1 MGKNVPFQT
10 RSSADSGIETYSSFE
25 YKDVGITL
33 KITPQISKDRLV
45 KLDVFEELTLLDIAE
60 SDIEKADDVELRT
73 VESIKIVGKQ
83 VIQQWAEQQA
93 QKKSDA
99 AKDLNGSELTGKG
112 KKNSP
117 GQRH

>member
-1 MGKNVPFQT
+1 MSKT
-10 RSSADSGIETYSSFE
+10 LEERLADHPELKAQIE
-25 YKDVGITL
+25 I
-33 KITPQISKDRLV
+33 
-45 KLDVFEELTLLDIAE
+45 LLDITE

-73 VESIKIVGKQ
+73 VESIQVVGQQ

-99 AKDLNGSELTGKG
+99 AKDLNKSELTGKG

-117 GQRH
+117 GQRHWEK

>member
-1 MGKNVPFQT
+1 MPKTLEERLEAHPELKAQ
-10 RSSADSGIETYSSFE
+10 IE
-25 YKDVGITL
+25 I
-33 KITPQISKDRLV
+33 
-45 KLDVFEELTLLDIAE
+45 LLDIAE

-73 VESIKIVGKQ
+73 VESIQVVGQQ

-99 AKDLNGSELTGKG
+99 ARDQEGEELTGKG

-117 GQRH
+117 GQRHWEKLP

>member
-1 MGKNVPFQT
+1 MGIYLKRVQPMP
-10 RSSADSGIETYSSFE
+10 
-25 YKDVGITL
+25 KTL
-33 KITPQISKDRLV
+33 EERL
-45 KLDVFEELTLLDIAE
+45 EAHPELKAQMEHLLDIAE

-73 VESIKIVGKQ
+73 VESIKIVGQQ